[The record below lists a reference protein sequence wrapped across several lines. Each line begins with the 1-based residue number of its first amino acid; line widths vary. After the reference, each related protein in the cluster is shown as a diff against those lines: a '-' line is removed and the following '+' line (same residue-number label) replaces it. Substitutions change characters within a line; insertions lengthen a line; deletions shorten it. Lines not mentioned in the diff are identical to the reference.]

1 MVMGE
6 RALCPGKG
14 PLGRDCHSLEMEKQ
28 STWKGVPTTPH
39 LHFNSPKSLFQ
50 IVYHGDPYAAHN
62 STEFLIYERGVEV
75 GCWGLCINSVF
86 SSLYSC
92 KSLLPEGIF

>member
-1 MVMGE
+1 MVVGE

-14 PLGRDCHSLEMEKQ
+14 PLGRDMWLPRDGEAEHL
-28 STWKGVPTTPH
+28 KGGPYHTAFY
-39 LHFNSPKSLFQ
+39 LNCPKSLFQ
-50 IVYHGDPYAAHN
+50 IVYHGDPYGAHN

-92 KSLLPEGIF
+92 KSLPPEGIF